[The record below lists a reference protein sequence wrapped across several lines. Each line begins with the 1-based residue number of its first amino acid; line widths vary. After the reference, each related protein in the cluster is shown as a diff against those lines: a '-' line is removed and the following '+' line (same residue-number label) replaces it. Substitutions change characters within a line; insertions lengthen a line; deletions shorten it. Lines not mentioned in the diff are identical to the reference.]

1 MASLG
6 TRLLAAVVLAALVL
20 AVAAAAAGR
29 THAEAGSPP
38 AAPAYARA
46 FDGQAGPARIDRKRI
61 AQVVWRGGQITASTG
76 EAVWVFVSASLPLE
90 TPEKWAEFVA
100 KMAHGPEIQ
109 DVTTRIATLAEIE
122 ELCGAQALGCYGF
135 NEILS
140 AGETTVDGTTPE
152 EVVRHEYGHHVAF
165 HRANPPWAAIDW
177 GPKQWASAANVCAR
191 VSRGE
196 AFPGDGGRNYAQN
209 PGEAWAET
217 YRLVDERRNGI
228 LDARW
233 PIISQSFFPSEAA
246 LQAAERDVLQPWAKG
261 TTTTFRRNFGKST
274 KKVWLIPLKTALD
287 GVLTLNASL
296 PRGGTHEVALV
307 GANRRTVV
315 RRAQWVGQRSKRSM
329 TTICGQRSLF
339 LRVTQ
344 SGTLGRVAVT
354 VSTP

>member
-1 MASLG
+1 VASLG
-6 TRLLAAVVLAALVL
+6 PRSLAAVVLAALVL
-20 AVAAAAAGR
+20 AFAAALAGR
-29 THAEAGSPP
+29 THADAAPPP

-61 AQVVWRGGQITASTG
+61 AQVVWRGGQLTASTG

-100 KMAHGPEIQ
+100 KLAHGPEIA
-109 DVTTRIATLAEIE
+109 DATMRIATLAEIE
-122 ELCGAQALGCYGF
+122 ELCGASALGCYGF

-140 AGETTVDGTTPE
+140 IGEPSIDGTTPE

-165 HRANPPWAAIDW
+165 HRVNPPWQSIDW

-191 VSRGE
+191 VARGE

-217 YRLVDERRNGI
+217 YRLFDERRNGI
-228 LDARW
+228 TDARW
-233 PIISQSFFPSEAA
+233 PIISPSFFPSEAA
-246 LQAAERDVLQPWAKG
+246 LQAAERDVLQPWTKG

-274 KKVWLIPLKTALD
+274 KKVWLIPLKTGLD
-287 GVLTLNASL
+287 GALALTASL
-296 PRGGTHEVALV
+296 PREGTHEVALV
-307 GANRRTVV
+307 AANRRTVI
-315 RRAQWVGQRSKRSM
+315 RRAQWVGQRSKRSG
-329 TTICGQRSLF
+329 TTVCGQRSLF
-339 LRVTQ
+339 VRVTQ
-344 SGTLGRVAVT
+344 SGALGRVAVT